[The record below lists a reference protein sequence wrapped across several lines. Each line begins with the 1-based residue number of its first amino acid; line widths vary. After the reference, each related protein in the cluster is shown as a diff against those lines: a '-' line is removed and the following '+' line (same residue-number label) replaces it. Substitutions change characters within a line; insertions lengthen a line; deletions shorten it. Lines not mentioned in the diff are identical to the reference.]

1 MKTVKISLNSIDK
14 VKSFVNDITKFDYDF
29 DLVSGRYV
37 IDAKSIMGIFSLD
50 LSKPIDLNIHADDN
64 VEEIMEMLK
73 PYLVTNQYK
82 VNDLLR
88 KGLTCLRVQPSF
100 LLHLFYF
107 NDLNGLNRLFH
118 QLIDLLIQILFRT
131 ADHINIRLGYR
142 MFCHKDRTA
151 VFERLD
157 RGLIS
162 IDFFLIHPRSPAC
175 RIRSV
180 DGIQAS
186 YIHRLLLQDSAWS
199 GLPPVR
205 YFPL

>member
-64 VEEIMEMLK
+64 VEEIMEI
-73 PYLVTNQYK
+73 K

-88 KGLTCLRVQPSF
+88 KRADLFKGSALFFTPF
-100 LLHLFYF
+100 ILLHLFYF

-142 MFCHKDRTA
+142 MFCHEDRTA

-162 IDFFLIHPRSPAC
+162 IDFF
-175 RIRSV
+175 
-180 DGIQAS
+180 
-186 YIHRLLLQDSAWS
+186 
-199 GLPPVR
+199 
-205 YFPL
+205 